1 MLFKSKF
8 FSINCNEGEKIQT
21 LLTSCKSLFV
31 LCLFSRVSRSIGSPL
46 RGGTLHPYERCI
58 LTVCTLSLGVSD
70 QPGGQLSGLF
80 RLRCHQVSPNAAGV
94 KTPPSPVQVRRHA
107 GKTHKNS
114 PSHSQNSQIHI
125 LTFRLPIH
133 THPSSHSDSPIHKFT
148 TTHAHHKFTHSHQ
161 CKGTTLSPGP
171 NKVPCSKTPQYLISF
186 KRLTFTMILFMLLNH
201 YLCLPL
207 LSLCSH

>member
-31 LCLFSRVSRSIGSPL
+31 LCLSSRVSRSIGSPL

-125 LTFRLPIH
+125 LTFR
-133 THPSSHSDSPIHKFT
+133 
-148 TTHAHHKFTHSHQ
+148 FTHSYAPFFTFRFTHSQ
-161 CKGTTLSPGP
+161 IHNHTCTS
-171 NKVPCSKTPQYLISF
+171 QIH
-186 KRLTFTMILFMLLNH
+186 TFTPMQGNN
-201 YLCLPL
+201 PL
-207 LSLCSH
+207 TGTE